1 MLDYKVIEA
10 IADRIAKGHGVGVD
24 RIVARPTVDSEGKDA
39 IRVTLVLPT
48 QAAEELSGDASLDL
62 LYELDQALQGEGEE
76 RMAIV
81 EYATQEEIEEEE
93 ARAANAFSE
102 GDDGSEPEN

>member
-1 MLDYKVIEA
+1 MLEYKAIES

-39 IRVTLVLPT
+39 IRVTLVLPAG
-48 QAAEELSGDASLDL
+48 AAEELSGDASLDL

-93 ARAANAFSE
+93 ARATDAFSE